1 MLAIDLDLG
10 QLINKTTGDHWKI
23 EPLGDVLPILEAG
36 GIFEYVKKTGSLTA
50 AR

>member
-1 MLAIDLDLG
+1 MLAVDITKA
-10 QLINKTTGDHWKI
+10 QLINKTTGDQWKI

-36 GIFEYVKKTGSLTA
+36 GLFEFARQTGSL